1 METKLNLNKETI
13 EGLQDLIA
21 VNIDSAKGYKA
32 AAEKVDNDS
41 LSTLFG
47 DFAKERERHAKALQS
62 FVSWNGEEPEDDGSV
77 RGSIHRAWLK
87 ARAAINSGDEEVV
100 LIEATRGDE
109 HIKSMYEDLLKDN
122 PGNAMSD
129 VLHRQYAELK
139 ADFDRISKLRELY
152 D

>member
-21 VNIDSAKGYKA
+21 VNIDSAKGYHA
-32 AAEKVDNDS
+32 ASEKVGNQS
-41 LSTLFG
+41 LSTLF
-47 DFAKERERHAKALQS
+47 KELAQGRDRHAKALQS
-62 FVSWNGEEPEDDGSV
+62 FVSWNGETPEDDGSV

-109 HIKSMYEDLLKDN
+109 HIQTMYKDLLKDN

-129 VLHRQYAELK
+129 VLHKQYAELK
-139 ADFDRISKLRELY
+139 ADSERVSKLRKIY